1 MSELGRSPLY
11 FDTVR
16 NILVYGNRLENI
28 STASNFKLLKDA
40 YLLSKSLHEKG
51 TASWY
56 SSFNYLKDT
65 LKITDQQFL
74 VSIPKFK
81 SSIKKYIKI
90 KKCEHWYH
98 DREKLKDGKLST
110 YLKLKSNVGF
120 EPYLQIVE
128 NLDYRRSITRIRISS
143 HKLQIESGRYNNTP
157 RELRFCNK
165 CNENMIEDEIHF
177 LLHCQKYNSARTKL
191 YDLLHENVA
200 RFFDLN
206 DTNKL
211 IYLLNC
217 EMRVILNSVG
227 KFIYDNM

>member
-1 MSELGRSPLY
+1 MEL
-11 FDTVR
+11 FCT
-16 NILVYGNRLENI
+16 NILKEN
-28 STASNFKLLKDA
+28 STLQLHINLVSVLKCQKQFKNPNGIRDTGIYL

-56 SSFNYLKDT
+56 SSFNHLKDT

-74 VSIPKFK
+74 VSMPKFK

-98 DREKLKDGKLST
+98 DREKPKDGKLST

-143 HKLQIESGRYNNTP
+143 HKLQIERGRYNNTP
-157 RELRFCNK
+157 RELRFFNK
-165 CNENMIEDEIHF
+165 CNENMIEDEIHS
-177 LLHCQKYNSARTKL
+177 LLHCQNIPEHHKRCIIRPSWT
-191 YDLLHENVA
+191 
-200 RFFDLN
+200 F
-206 DTNKL
+206 
-211 IYLLNC
+211 
-217 EMRVILNSVG
+217 
-227 KFIYDNM
+227 